1 MKHKSSFKLEQE
13 HGTTEE
19 EKRNNTANPSKIS
32 SSVVVVGLRILTH
45 TSLGKSNVLVQPAF
59 KISLP
64 DSRNRHGS
72 SCGSRS
78 SPADESCFL
87 KSCQLCRKKLSLD
100 KEVYMYRGD
109 QGFCSIDCRERQ
121 IVLDE
126 MEELQLSTK
135 RMLESPRHCSSTT
148 AAAASGRR
156 EIRLLIEDLRRRN
169 QSPHQNQ
176 NQNHWAIVS

>member
-1 MKHKSSFKLEQE
+1 MKLEQE
-13 HGTTEE
+13 HTTSE
-19 EKRNNTANPSKIS
+19 EKTSNDTANPSKIS
-32 SSVVVVGLRILTH
+32 SPVVVGLRILTD
-45 TSLGKSNVLVQPAF
+45 TSLGKSNVLVKPAF

-64 DSRNRHGS
+64 DSRNRHGCS
-72 SCGSRS
+72 RGSWS
-78 SPADESCFL
+78 PPADESFFL

-126 MEELQLSTK
+126 MRELELSTK
-135 RMLESPRHCSSTT
+135 SMLESPRRCST
-148 AAAASGRR
+148 AAATSGRQ

-169 QSPHQNQ
+169 QPPHQNQ
-176 NQNHWAIVS
+176 NQSHWAIVS